1 MMNLFEKLQDR
12 SATVGII
19 GLGYVGLS
27 LAREFAGAGYRIIGV
42 DIDREKIDQLRG
54 GKSYVLDVASDDV
67 RRWIEKGQL
76 EVSTDYARVRD
87 MDTISIC
94 VPTPLRAKSKD
105 PDLSYVLDAV
115 AAIREHLRPGQ
126 LVILESTTF
135 PGTTTEVI
143 QPILEDA
150 GLVAGRDFFLAFSP
164 ERVDPGN
171 ATYRTRNIPKIVGG
185 VTRECARHAEELYR
199 NSLERV
205 VAVSSTEVAEMV
217 KLLENTFRT
226 VNIGLVNEFALL
238 CSKLNIDVWEVIEAA
253 STKPFGFM
261 PFYPGPGLG
270 GHCIPVDPHYLS
282 WKAKVNGFHPKLID
296 AAVQVNQE
304 MPRHVVRKV
313 RETLKPLKKDLRGSK
328 ILIVGVAYKR
338 NTDDVRESPALEI
351 IELLKQEGAEVRFS
365 DPFVPLLAEN
375 GTRLSSMPLDE
386 EQLSGADCVL
396 VVTDHSSVDWA
407 FVAKHAPVVVDTRN
421 ALKDIRG
428 ENIHRL

>member
-1 MMNLFEKLQDR
+1 MTLFEKLQDR
-12 SATVGII
+12 SATVGI
-19 GLGYVGLS
+19 VGLS
-27 LAREFAGAGYRIIGV
+27 LAREFASARYRVLGV
-42 DIDREKIDQLRG
+42 DIDRDRIERLRNG
-54 GKSYVLDVASDDV
+54 DSYVLDVPSEELRSWIDSGRLAVSADCSCV
-67 RRWIEKGQL
+67 RE
-76 EVSTDYARVRD
+76 
-87 MDTISIC
+87 MDAISIC

-105 PDLSYVLDAV
+105 PDLSFVLDAV
-115 AAIREHLRPGQ
+115 HAIREHLRPQQ

-143 QPILEDA
+143 QPMLEA
-150 GLVAGRDFFLAFSP
+150 SGLRAGRDFFLAFSP

-171 ATYRTRNIPKIVGG
+171 RVYRTRNIPKVVGG
-185 VTRECARHAEELYR
+185 VTPECARHAEALYR
-199 NSLERV
+199 NCLDRV
-205 VAVSSTEVAEMV
+205 VAVSSPDVAEMV

-238 CSKLNIDVWEVIEAA
+238 CSKLSIDVWEVIDAA

-304 MPRHVVRKV
+304 MPRHIVRKV
-313 RETLKPLKKDLRGSK
+313 RDVLKGLKKSLRGSK

-351 IELLKQEGAEVRFS
+351 IELLKQEGAEIRFS
-365 DPFVPLLAEN
+365 DPYVPVLREN
-375 GTRLSSMPLDE
+375 GTRLSSTPLDE
-386 EQLSGADCVL
+386 AELTGADCVL
-396 VVTDHSSVDWA
+396 VVTDHSSVDYA
-407 FVAKHAPVVVDTRN
+407 LVARHAAVVVDTRN
-421 ALKDIRG
+421 ALKDVPG

>member
-1 MMNLFEKLQDR
+1 MTLLEKLQDR
-12 SATVGII
+12 SASVGII

-27 LAREFAGAGYRIIGV
+27 LAREFATARYRVLGV
-42 DIDREKIDQLRG
+42 DIDKDKIERLRKG
-54 GKSYVLDVASDDV
+54 HSYVLDVPSEEL
-67 RRWIEKGQL
+67 RKWIESGQL
-76 EVSTDYARVRD
+76 TVSTDCSLVRE
-87 MDTISIC
+87 MDAISIC

-105 PDLSYVLDAV
+105 PDLSFVLDAV
-115 AAIREHLRPGQ
+115 HAIRDHLRPQQ

-143 QPILEDA
+143 QPMLEA
-150 GLVAGRDFFLAFSP
+150 SGLTAGRDFFLAFSP

-171 ATYRTRNIPKIVGG
+171 RDFRTRNIPKVVGG
-185 VTRECARHAEELYR
+185 VTPECARHAEALYR
-199 NSLERV
+199 NCLERV
-205 VAVSSTEVAEMV
+205 VAVSSPDVAEMV

-304 MPRHVVRKV
+304 MPRHIVRKV
-313 RETLKPLKKDLRGSK
+313 REVLKGLKKGLRGSK

-351 IELLKQEGAEVRFS
+351 IELLKEEGAEVRFS
-365 DPFVPLLAEN
+365 DPFVPVLREN
-375 GTRLSSMPLDE
+375 GTRLSSSPLDE
-386 EQLSGADCVL
+386 AELSGADCVL
-396 VVTDHSSVDWA
+396 VVTDHSSVDYA
-407 FVAKHAPVVVDTRN
+407 LVARHAAVVVDTRN
-421 ALKDIRG
+421 ALKDVPG

>member
-1 MMNLFEKLQDR
+1 MTLLEKLQDR
-12 SATVGII
+12 SASVGII

-27 LAREFAGAGYRIIGV
+27 LAREFATAQYRVLGV
-42 DIDREKIDQLRG
+42 DIDRDKIERLRKG
-54 GKSYVLDVASDDV
+54 QSYVLDVPSEEL
-67 RRWIEKGQL
+67 RRWIESGQL
-76 EVSTDYARVRD
+76 TVSTDCSLVRE
-87 MDTISIC
+87 MDAISIC

-105 PDLSYVLDAV
+105 PDLSFVLDAV
-115 AAIREHLRPGQ
+115 HAIRDHLRPQQ

-143 QPILEDA
+143 QPMLEA
-150 GLVAGRDFFLAFSP
+150 SGLLAGRDFFLAFSP

-171 ATYRTRNIPKIVGG
+171 RDYRTRNIPKVVGG
-185 VTRECARHAEELYR
+185 VTPECTRHAEALYR
-199 NSLERV
+199 NCLERV
-205 VAVSSTEVAEMV
+205 VAVSSPDVAEMV

-304 MPRHVVRKV
+304 MPGHIVRKV
-313 RETLKPLKKDLRGSK
+313 RDVLKGLKKDLRGSK
-328 ILIVGVAYKR
+328 IL
-338 NTDDVRESPALEI
+338 
-351 IELLKQEGAEVRFS
+351 
-365 DPFVPLLAEN
+365 
-375 GTRLSSMPLDE
+375 
-386 EQLSGADCVL
+386 
-396 VVTDHSSVDWA
+396 
-407 FVAKHAPVVVDTRN
+407 
-421 ALKDIRG
+421 
-428 ENIHRL
+428 

>member
-1 MMNLFEKLQDR
+1 MSLLEKLQDR

-27 LAREFAGAGYRIIGV
+27 LAREFATAGYRIIGV
-42 DIDREKIDQLRG
+42 DIDPEKVDRLQNG
-54 GKSYVLDVASDDV
+54 DSYVLDVPSGDV
-67 RRWIEKGQL
+67 RKWIDSGQL
-76 EVSTDYARVRD
+76 RVSTDYSLVEE
-87 MDTISIC
+87 MDSISIC

-115 AAIREHLRPGQ
+115 TAIGRHLHREQ

-143 QPILEDA
+143 QPILEDG
-150 GLVAGRDFFLAFSP
+150 GLRAGRDFYLAFSP

-171 ATYRTRNIPKIVGG
+171 VDFRTRNIPKIVGG
-185 VTRECARHAEELYR
+185 VSPECARHAEELYK
-199 NSLERV
+199 SCLDRV
-205 VAVSSTEVAEMV
+205 VSVSSTDVAEMV

-238 CSKLNIDVWEVIEAA
+238 CSKLNIDVWEVIDAA

-304 MPRHVVRKV
+304 MPLHIVRKV
-313 RETLKPLKKDLRGSK
+313 REALKPLKKDLQGSK

-351 IELLKQEGAEVRFS
+351 IHLLKQEGAEVRFT
-365 DPFVPLLAEN
+365 DPFVPQLAEN
-375 GTRLSSMPLDE
+375 GTRLSSSPLDE
-386 EQLSGADCVL
+386 ELLSGADCVL
-396 VVTDHSSVDWA
+396 VVTDHSSVDYEL
-407 FVAKHAPVVVDTRN
+407 VAKHATVVVDTRN
-421 ALKDIRG
+421 ALKDIPG

>member
-1 MMNLFEKLQDR
+1 MTLLQKLQDR
-12 SATVGII
+12 SATLGVI

-27 LAREFAGAGYRIIGV
+27 LVREFATAGYRIIG
-42 DIDREKIDQLRG
+42 IDLNGEKVKRLNSG
-54 GKSYVLDVASDDV
+54 NSYVMDVPSSDVAEWV
-67 RRWIEKGQL
+67 RIGRL
-76 EVSTDYARVRD
+76 EATTDYARVRD
-87 MDTISIC
+87 MDSISIC

-115 AAIREHLRPGQ
+115 SAIREHLHPGQ

-143 QPILEDA
+143 QPILESS
-150 GLVAGRDFFLAFSP
+150 GLVAGRDFYLAFSP

-171 ATYRTRNIPKIVGG
+171 AVYRTRNIPKIVGG
-185 VTRECARHAEELYR
+185 VTSECARHAEGLYK
-199 NSLERV
+199 NCLDRV
-205 VAVSSTEVAEMV
+205 IAVSSTDVAEMV
-217 KLLENTFRT
+217 KLLENTFRS

-238 CSKLNIDVWEVIEAA
+238 CSKLNIDVWEVIDAA

-304 MPRHVVRKV
+304 MPRHIVRKV
-313 RETLKPLKKDLRGSK
+313 REALKPLKKELSGSK

-365 DPFVPLLAEN
+365 DPFVPRLAEN
-375 GTRLSSMPLDE
+375 GTWLSSSPLDE
-386 EQLSGADCVL
+386 EELSGADCVL
-396 VVTDHSSVDWA
+396 VVTDHSSVDYEL
-407 FVAKHAPVVVDTRN
+407 VAKHAAVVVDTRN
-421 ALKDIRG
+421 ALKDIPG
-428 ENIHRL
+428 ENILRL